1 MSVIEE
7 GINLWLKI
15 LIVAVILIVPSYLVI
30 SLWIGGAV
38 IKATGNEATG
48 CFITIISDIISN
60 ATTVCGNLLLA
71 IFTKPITIILCII
84 FVVYMKYFR

>member
-1 MSVIEE
+1 MGVIEE

-15 LIVAVILIVPSYLVI
+15 LIIAAVLFVPGYLVI
-30 SLWIGGAV
+30 SLWIGGEV

-48 CFITIISDIISN
+48 CFITIIGDIISN